1 MKISND
7 ELVELSEI
15 YKSSGKNSM
24 LKVLHDKYQIKNTS
38 SVIKRMKNKNLIE
51 TAQSNPETAESIFMS
66 MDELCSATRL
76 KLASN
81 KSIETDNKS
90 KAMHNL
96 IHELIGDR
104 LLELS
109 RYITMDVS
117 GRVVFIDKTAFVADG
132 YQVIL
137 H

>member
-15 YKSSGKNSM
+15 YKTSGKNSM
-24 LKVLHDKYQIKNTS
+24 QKVLRDKYQIKNTG

-51 TAQSNPETAESIFMS
+51 TAQDTPETTESIFMS

-76 KLASN
+76 KSSEN

-90 KAMHNL
+90 KAMDKL